1 MFNKLRLSVKLG
13 GGFGLVGAILA
24 LSVIATLYQ
33 VNRVATIT
41 SRTIDLRTPTAFAN
55 LQMMNGLNHSLAALR
70 GWIIL
75 GTEKFKQDRQL
86 AWSEE
91 IIPALQQLT
100 TLSADWTD
108 PTNKERLQRIDVLLA
123 RFKIAQ
129 QQTEAIAHKADN
141 LPATKLF
148 LNQARPLSSSMLA
161 EITTIINIEMSLTAS
176 PERKEILGIM
186 GDIRGNTAIAIG
198 QLRSYLL
205 TADEQFKQGFNQ
217 RWNKANTRLNDLQ
230 QRSHLLT
237 PTQSQALAK
246 FTSDHTKFIPLIG
259 QITTLRSSKEWN
271 KSHFLLATQAAP
283 AARGIRA
290 ELEAMLV
297 SQQRLMTTDMEDSKT
312 QTSIL
317 AKVEYILLG
326 VGLTLCGLLG
336 FIFTRMIIQP
346 IKDVFGG
353 LTHFSTFELQEIGQ
367 KFKTITA
374 DLSSGSTDIKNT
386 SVAMADSS
394 SSQAASLEEM
404 SSSLEELTAMT
415 GTNKESAEQANLKAT
430 EASKAA
436 KQGSVAMNQMSQ
448 AIGDIKHSTD
458 ETAKIIQTIE
468 EIAFQTNLLALNAAV
483 EAARAGE
490 AGAGFAVV
498 AEEVRNLAMR
508 CSEAAQN
515 TSALIVESQEFA
527 ENGVNMG
534 ETVAEILDQITDSIS
549 DVATLNNEVATASA
563 EQYQGIEQ
571 INTGLSLLDQATQTS
586 ASQANDLADKSK
598 AIEETVSML
607 LDITTDHSTKKQLP
621 PVKKQVRLVA
631 PQKSR
636 KIRPTATKQTIK
648 PQQIEDKK
656 FIIWDS
662 KYSVGVPE
670 MDNQHKQ
677 LIKLIN
683 KLYISMRNKR
693 DVDKVM
699 HGVVQYTVRHF
710 KEEETLMASLKY
722 SGLKQHL
729 SMHKKV
735 ISQVQQFAQRVE
747 NREKG
752 IEKKL
757 LIFLKEWLLNH
768 ILKQDKRYG
777 VYYKR
782 RNQNHA

>member
-24 LSVIATLYQ
+24 LSVLATLYQ

-41 SRTIDLRTPTAFAN
+41 SRTMNLRTPTAFAS
-55 LQMMNGLNHSLAALR
+55 LQMMNGLNHTMAALR

-75 GTEKFKQDRQL
+75 GTDGFKQERNL
-86 AWSEE
+86 AWNNE
-91 IIPALQQLT
+91 IAPALQQLT
-100 TLSADWTD
+100 SLSKDWTD
-108 PTNKERLQRIDVLLA
+108 PTNKERLQRITTLLA
-123 RFKIAQ
+123 RFKTAQ
-129 QQTEAIAHKADN
+129 QQTEAVAHQTEN

-148 LNQARPLSSSMLA
+148 LDQATPLASTMLG
-161 EITTIINIEMSLTAS
+161 EITTIIDTETSLTAS

-186 GDIRGNTAIAIG
+186 ADIRGNTAIAIG

-205 TADEQFKQGFNQ
+205 TADEQFNQEFSQ
-217 RWNKANTRLNDLQ
+217 RWNKTNTRLNDLR
-230 QRSHLLT
+230 QRASLLT
-237 PTQSQALAK
+237 QNQSQALVK
-246 FTSDHTKFIPLIG
+246 FTSAHDKFTPMAS
-259 QITTLRSSKEWN
+259 QIIEIRSDTGWN
-271 KSHFLLATQAAP
+271 KAHLLLATKVAP
-283 AARGIRA
+283 VARKISA
-290 ELEAMLV
+290 ELETMLS
-297 SQQRLMTTDMEDSKT
+297 SQRQLMATDMEESEA

-317 AKVEYILLG
+317 AQVEYILLG
-326 VGLTLCGLLG
+326 VGLTLCGFLG
-336 FIFTRMIIQP
+336 FILTRMIIQP

-353 LTHFSTFELQEIGQ
+353 LSHFSTFELQNIGR

-374 DLSSGSTDIKNT
+374 DLSLGSTDIKNT
-386 SVAMADSS
+386 SMAMADSS

-415 GTNKESAEQANLKAT
+415 GTNKESAEKANIKAT

-498 AEEVRNLAMR
+498 AEEVRNLAIR
-508 CSEAAQN
+508 CSKAAQN

-534 ETVAEILDQITDSIS
+534 ETVAEILDKITDSIS

-586 ASQANDLADKSK
+586 ASQANNLADKSK

-607 LDITTDHSTKKQLP
+607 LDITTDHSNKKQLP
-621 PVKKQVRLVA
+621 PVKKQVRLAA
-631 PQKSR
+631 PQR
-636 KIRPTATKQTIK
+636 KRKMRPAAPKQTVK
-648 PQQIEDKK
+648 PQQIRDKR
-656 FIIWDS
+656 FITWDS

-670 MDNQHKQ
+670 MDNQHKE

-683 KLYISMRNKR
+683 KLYISMRDKR

-699 HGVVQYTVRHF
+699 QGVVQYTVRHF
-710 KEEETLMASLKY
+710 KEEESLMVSLKY

-729 SMHKKV
+729 AMHKKV
-735 ISQVQQFAQRVE
+735 ISQVKQFAQRVE
-747 NREKG
+747 KREKG

-782 RNQNHA
+782 QNRNHA